1 MNWQSLEFNRSA
13 NAPIDGK
20 VYWAELCRARFL
32 EAFSETPVSSDAI
45 DALRCGDV
53 TVITV
58 SESETSSGS
67 DNSAVDCTSTASGVS
82 SAACS
87 PDCGCDDWGLV
98 CVDGGLT
105 GSGCRTWVGKSR
117 VTGRSM
123 G

>member
-13 NAPIDGK
+13 NAPIGGK
-20 VYWAELCRARFL
+20 VYWAELRRARFL
-32 EAFSETPVSSDAI
+32 EASSETPVSADAI
-45 DALRCGDV
+45 DALRCGDI

-87 PDCGCDDWGLV
+87 PDLVAMTEDWFV
-98 CVDGGLT
+98 SMVDSQALAVEHG
-105 GSGCRTWVGKSR
+105 
-117 VTGRSM
+117 
-123 G
+123 